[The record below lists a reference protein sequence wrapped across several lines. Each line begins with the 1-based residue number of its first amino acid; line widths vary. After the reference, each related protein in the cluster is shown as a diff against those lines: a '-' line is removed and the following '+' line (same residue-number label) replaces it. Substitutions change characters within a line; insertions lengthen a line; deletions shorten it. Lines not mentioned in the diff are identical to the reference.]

1 MKNLLFNFVAI
12 GLMGLGTLAGN
23 SLSAQSKGSFKLAGP
38 CLSCGEERIMGI
50 VKSIDGVKTA
60 SFDANS
66 GLLSVSFDGAAASI
80 TDIQLE
86 LSLQGYD
93 AGEFTRDAKA
103 VLPPCAMAMRGEL
116 VSDDLPEPGI
126 DDIEGLDADEDW
138 ELVDD
143 IELASD
149 DFDLLEE
156 DEEDIDLLN
165 WASDTEGD
173 DFGAADD
180 DDDDE

>member
-1 MKNLLFNFVAI
+1 MKNLRFNFVALA
-12 GLMGLGTLAGN
+12 LMGLGTMAGN
-23 SLSAQSKGSFKLAGP
+23 SLFGQSKGSFKLDGP
-38 CLSCGEERIMGI
+38 CLACGETRILDI
-50 VKSIDGVKTA
+50 VNSIDGVKAVT
-60 SFDANS
+60 FDAKT
-66 GLLSVSFDGAAASI
+66 GQLSVSYDAAAASI

-93 AGEFTRDAKA
+93 AGEFSRDAKA
-103 VLPPCAMAMRGEL
+103 TLPPCAMAMRGEL

-126 DDIEGLDADEDW
+126 DDIEGLDPDEDW

-156 DEEDIDLLN
+156 EEDDLDLLN
-165 WASDTEGD
+165 WASEND
-173 DFGAADD
+173 DVIGVVSDD
-180 DDDDE
+180 EDDDE